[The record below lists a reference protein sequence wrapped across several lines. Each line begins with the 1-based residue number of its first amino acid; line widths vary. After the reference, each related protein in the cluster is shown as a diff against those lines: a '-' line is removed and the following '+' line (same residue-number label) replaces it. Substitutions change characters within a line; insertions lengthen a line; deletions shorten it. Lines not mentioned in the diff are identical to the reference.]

1 MGIRYA
7 KLFEATN
14 PYSNHEIHAL
24 FENGFFKYKSLKLAL
39 ICMHDVTLKSVAAVT
54 DHFTDAFVRENVA
67 RVYMT
72 LWRRNDVRKF
82 DTDAIL
88 F

>member
-1 MGIRYA
+1 
-7 KLFEATN
+7 
-14 PYSNHEIHAL
+14 
-24 FENGFFKYKSLKLAL
+24 
-39 ICMHDVTLKSVAAVT
+39 MHDVTLGSVAALT
-54 DHFTDAFVRENVA
+54 NHFSDAFVRENVT

-82 DTDAIL
+82 DADAIL

>member
-1 MGIRYA
+1 
-7 KLFEATN
+7 
-14 PYSNHEIHAL
+14 
-24 FENGFFKYKSLKLAL
+24 
-39 ICMHDVTLKSVAAVT
+39 MHDVILECVVAVT
-54 DHFTDAFVRENVA
+54 DHFADAFVRENAA

-72 LWRRNDVRKF
+72 LCSKV